1 MKTELLYL
9 CKYYK
14 GELKNP
20 YNYTLE
26 NYDLLLELKCHF
38 WDYEEIFV
46 NDYENVSSLYPKDMS
61 LAECFKYYMSG
72 CVNKCTPSEYDP
84 YAAYFDG
91 VLRKKTENRTL
102 QNVSKGQVE
111 IDILEHA
118 IKLHESELDKLDLQG
133 ISETYQFRKIEKNL
147 ADLNIKLKSL
157 ETLNPTEFE
166 RIDKPNPD
174 KVFKY
179 DSEMIA
185 RVYEFLIDTRVYD
198 CDFDIF
204 VLAIKTANF
213 KIIAQLPK
221 AKTKVKELINQLQ
234 YIGGLGDDWY
244 TEAAKSIGVKKSH
257 FHNLDI
263 SNDWKNELITAIKPG
278 KPKNINK
285 N

>member
-1 MKTELLYL
+1 METELLCL

-26 NYDLLLELKCHF
+26 NYDLLIELKCHF
-38 WDYEEIFV
+38 WDYEEMFV

-61 LAECFKYYMSG
+61 LVERFKYYING
-72 CVNKCTPSEYDP
+72 CINKCTPSEYDP
-84 YAAYFDG
+84 YTAYFDG
-91 VLRKKTENRTL
+91 VLRKKIENKTL
-102 QNVSKGQVE
+102 QNVSKEQVE

-118 IKLHESELDKLDLQG
+118 IKSHESELERLDLQG
-133 ISETYQFRKIEKNL
+133 KNEAYQFRKIERKL
-147 ADLNIKLKSL
+147 VDLKAKLESL
-157 ETLNPTEFE
+157 KTLNPTESE
-166 RIDKPNPD
+166 RIDNPD
-174 KVFKY
+174 KAFEY
-179 DSEMIA
+179 DPEMIA
-185 RVYEFLIDTRVYD
+185 RVYEFLIDTKVYD
-198 CDFDIF
+198 CDFDKF

-213 KIIAQLPK
+213 KITKQLPR
-221 AKTKVKELINQLQ
+221 AKTKVKELIYQLQ

-244 TEAAKSIGVKKSH
+244 TKAAKSIGVAKPH

-263 SNDWKNELITAIKPG
+263 SNDWKNELIMTIKPG